1 MTDVRHFVR
10 LLSAFLSSLFS
21 SKENPDNLNRD
32 LNDFIGRR
40 RANELV
46 VLECKAQE
54 RKKLKRLGET
64 TQMWWQG
71 LNLAMLLM
79 CAWVRVRV
87 CALDCA
93 RPPLSLLSQLAQG
106 FKARAARVPRQH
118 TWVLRGG
125 RDRCASLR
133 ALIGHPRRALL
144 ELLPAGAGSARLA
157 LLHLWVTFPRPCR
170 RRSTNWWC
178 RPVEC

>member
-64 TQMWWQG
+64 TQM
-71 LNLAMLLM
+71 
-79 CAWVRVRV
+79 
-87 CALDCA
+87 
-93 RPPLSLLSQLAQG
+93 
-106 FKARAARVPRQH
+106 
-118 TWVLRGG
+118 
-125 RDRCASLR
+125 
-133 ALIGHPRRALL
+133 
-144 ELLPAGAGSARLA
+144 
-157 LLHLWVTFPRPCR
+157 
-170 RRSTNWWC
+170 
-178 RPVEC
+178 

>member
-10 LLSAFLSSLFS
+10 LLSPFLSSLFS

-64 TQMWWQG
+64 TQM
-71 LNLAMLLM
+71 
-79 CAWVRVRV
+79 
-87 CALDCA
+87 
-93 RPPLSLLSQLAQG
+93 
-106 FKARAARVPRQH
+106 
-118 TWVLRGG
+118 
-125 RDRCASLR
+125 
-133 ALIGHPRRALL
+133 
-144 ELLPAGAGSARLA
+144 
-157 LLHLWVTFPRPCR
+157 
-170 RRSTNWWC
+170 
-178 RPVEC
+178 